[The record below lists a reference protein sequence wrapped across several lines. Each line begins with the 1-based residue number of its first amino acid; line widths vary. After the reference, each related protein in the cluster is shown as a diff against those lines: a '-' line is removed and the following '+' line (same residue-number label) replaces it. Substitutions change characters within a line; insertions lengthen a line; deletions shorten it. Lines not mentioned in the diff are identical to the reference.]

1 MATISTTQDFDDSA
15 RSAGEAF
22 TINSG
27 AVFTIDVDTR
37 YHRNAPASGTGS
49 VSSFT
54 MTAATGGEVKID
66 GTKVWLIK
74 YTGGTGNVPTLGTII
89 TGESSSAYGELM
101 NISSAIN
108 VVPTAAGVAM
118 PATGYIK
125 LKSKTGTFITTENL
139 QIPGPTTIAQ
149 ANGVGARGF
158 IEIVMDDAAGF
169 TIGRAQKFTITG
181 DWYESETVTSGSRHQ
196 QVQLPNYGG
205 TNCFFP
211 AVWVETG
218 VGTGLYEM
226 YPACFA
232 GTGSPWSTSNL
243 GSDARS
249 KFVQCLASGIIR
261 IGGDGTN
268 SIGDLPV
275 SGCKIRIPNVLLKS
289 CATGTRAS
297 DSVPNGTLATRPD
310 FTTTNAG
317 QIDIDKALGHW
328 QLNAG
333 QAYSLRLHYLALFDQ
348 FTITECATALDL
360 ESVCNGNYTI
370 AGDVAACILTSNF
383 AGGTLVDCKFGR
395 SGTIG
400 SADYGNNV
408 QYCNDLVFTRCHF
421 QNRTFRTN
429 AGAHPF
435 YALSSDAFTFND
447 CVVVGCSLYFTACTN
462 MTVNDLQYADS
473 FHTTSSATTPP
484 VGVIQFIGGTINS
497 VVDGFSWYT
506 SVANVHPDTAIL
518 YLSAAYGVKARNIG
532 TLVSPLS
539 AGGSNAMLRFCND
552 AGNSSDIEFKRIYFD
567 LIATTF
573 YTALNS
579 TKNVMMMNC
588 QGNISVPKNLVS
600 AALNMDVRN
609 CELAAIV
616 PAATASIYGSIFY
629 HHFTSTTA
637 GRLGLTFSEPTTEY
651 SPWVTTSFTT
661 SATGTSGFNS
671 SNGLALINSGDYA
684 IFEFPYWIKGIDSF
698 QNSAPT
704 ITTSTNMT
712 VEYQID
718 TGAGW
723 NGSWKT
729 FDAANLFGETVDEVA
744 GFRFKIK
751 CSANATNA
759 ANLLT
764 VLYAL
769 TSSNTTAQGI
779 QYPLDLVTT
788 AVTCKNTAGIALV
801 GVNVR
806 IEKVSDGTLVTHGT
820 TDVTGVFSDATV
832 SYTSDLAVK
841 VIARK
846 LGFVNNSAFDTILS
860 TGLGTLFTMVSDPAV
875 NLP

>member
-1 MATISTTQDFDDSA
+1 MATISTSQDFDDAA

-54 MTAATGGEVKID
+54 MTDVTGGEVKID
-66 GTKVWLIK
+66 GTKVWLLK

-89 TGESSSAYGELM
+89 TGANSGAYGELM
-101 NISSAIN
+101 NVSSGIN

-205 TNCFFP
+205 TNCFYP
-211 AVWVETG
+211 AVWIETSASSG
-218 VGTGLYEM
+218 VYEM
-226 YPACFA
+226 FPACFA

-243 GSDARS
+243 GADERS
-249 KFVQCLASGIIR
+249 KFVQCLAGGIIR

-268 SIGDLPV
+268 SIGYLPGA
-275 SGCKIRIPNVLLKS
+275 GCKIRIPNVLLKS
-289 CATGTRAS
+289 CATASRAS
-297 DSVPNGTLATRPD
+297 DSVPNSTLATRPD

-328 QLNAG
+328 QVNLG
-333 QAYSLRLHYLALFDQ
+333 QAYSVRLHYLALFDQ

-360 ESVCNGNYTI
+360 EQVGNGNYTI
-370 AGDVAACILTSNF
+370 AGDVAALVLTSNF
-383 AGGTLVDCKFGR
+383 AGGTFTDCKFGR

-400 SADYGNNV
+400 SADYGINV
-408 QYCNDLVFTRCHF
+408 QYCNGFTFTRTHF

-429 AGAHPF
+429 AAAHPF
-435 YALSSDAFTFND
+435 YAAYSADFTFTD
-447 CVVVGCSLYFTACTN
+447 CVVVGCSLYFTACTD
-462 MTVNDLQYADS
+462 MTINGQQYADS
-473 FHTTSSATTPP
+473 FNTTSSATNPP
-484 VGVIQFIGGTINS
+484 VGAIQLLAGTLNTIIN
-497 VVDGFSWYT
+497 GFSWYT
-506 SVANVHPDTAIL
+506 TVANVHPDTAVL
-518 YLSAAYGVKARNIG
+518 YLSAAYGVKVRNIG
-532 TLVSPLS
+532 TLVSSLS
-539 AGGSNAMLRFCND
+539 AGSSNAMLRFCND
-552 AGNSSDIEFKRIYFD
+552 AGNSSDVEFKRIYFD

-573 YTALNS
+573 YTSLNS

-588 QGNISVPKNLVS
+588 QGNITSPKTLVS
-600 AALNMDVRN
+600 AALNQDVRN
-609 CELAAIV
+609 CELASFA
-616 PAATASIYGSIFY
+616 PASTSSIYGSIFY

-637 GRLGLTFSEPTTEY
+637 GRLGIIFSEPTAEY
-651 SPWVTTSFTT
+651 ANYVTTNFTS

-671 SNGLALINSGDYA
+671 TNGLALINSGDYA
-684 IFEFPYWIKGIDSF
+684 IFEFPYWIKGIDNF

-712 VEYQID
+712 IEYQID
-718 TGAGW
+718 TGSGW

-729 FDAANLFGETVDEVA
+729 FNAANLFAETVDEVA

-751 CSANATNA
+751 CTANATAA

-769 TSSNTTAQGI
+769 TASNTTAQGI
-779 QYPLDLVTT
+779 QYPLDLVTCT
-788 AVTCKNTAGIALV
+788 VTCKNTAGIALP

-806 IEKVSDGTLVTHGT
+806 IEKASDGTLITTGT
-820 TDVTGVFSDATV
+820 TNASGIYSDAAV
-832 SYTSDLAVK
+832 EYTALLAVK

-846 LGFVNNSAFDTILS
+846 LGYVNNAAFDNIS
-860 TGLGTLFTMVSDPAV
+860 ITGMSTLFTMIADTSV